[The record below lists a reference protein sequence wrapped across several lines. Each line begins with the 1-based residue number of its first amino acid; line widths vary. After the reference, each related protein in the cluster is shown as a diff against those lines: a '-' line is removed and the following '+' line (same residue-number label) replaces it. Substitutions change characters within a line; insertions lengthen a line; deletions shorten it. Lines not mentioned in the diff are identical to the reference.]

1 MGGKKDDEKDL
12 RKEVEMTEHTDSIE
26 KVCQQY
32 QTCAEKGLTDSAV
45 EDVSLN
51 QRYFHGLNAQRAILY
66 EPYSGTDRLGNQYV
80 GNDSLLMSLKLY
92 ISLEK
97 IDRNRPK
104 ISLFSNSF
112 EISAH

>member
-1 MGGKKDDEKDL
+1 MGKKDDDKDL

-45 EDVSLN
+45 EDVSLEKIIFSREIPT
-51 QRYFHGLNAQRAILY
+51 QG
-66 EPYSGTDRLGNQYV
+66 STSRLGPAGFGPGILANV
-80 GNDSLLMSLKLY
+80 MSLKLCTLPLRKTTKTV
-92 ISLEK
+92 SNCL
-97 IDRNRPK
+97 
-104 ISLFSNSF
+104 LFSNSF